1 MISMPGLNL
10 KVQAIS
16 LSQRIYQALVAAI
29 LDGHFK
35 PGDWLRESFLCE
47 ELGVSST
54 PLREA
59 LQQLVHEGLAER
71 IPNVG
76 VRVAVLDTEDVIEI
90 YDLREYLERLAICLS
105 IKRRTVED
113 LIQLEELQRQGYAAL
128 QKNDLIAYREYNK
141 KLHNLFLTIAGSR
154 RLRVVTSSLQLQI
167 EVVMARTILFP
178 GRPMRAIKEHG
189 DIIQALR
196 EQDAELAERLIY
208 EHIRQAKEELILRLC
223 SKE

>member
-1 MISMPGLNL
+1 MSGLNL
-10 KVQAIS
+10 KVQPIS
-16 LSQRIYQALVAAI
+16 LSQRVYQALVVAI

-59 LQQLVHEGLAER
+59 LQRLVHEGLAER

-90 YDLREYLERLAICLS
+90 YDLREYLERLAIRLS
-105 IKRRTVED
+105 AKRRTAED
-113 LIQLEELQRQGYAAL
+113 ITQLDELQKQGCAAL

-141 KLHNLFLTIAGSR
+141 KLHSLFFAIAGSR
-154 RLRVVTSSLQLQI
+154 RLTTVMSSLQLQI
-167 EVVMARTILFP
+167 EIVMARTILFP

-189 DIIQALR
+189 DIIRALR
-196 EQDAELAERLIY
+196 EREAELAERLMR
-208 EHIRQAKEELILRLC
+208 EHIRQAKEELILWVC

>member
-1 MISMPGLNL
+1 MSDLNL
-10 KVQAIS
+10 KVQPIS
-16 LSQRIYQALVAAI
+16 LSQRVYQALVMAI
-29 LDGHFK
+29 LDGRLK

-59 LQQLVHEGLAER
+59 LQRLVHEGLAER
-71 IPNVG
+71 MLNVG

-90 YDLREYLERLAICLS
+90 YDLREYLERLAIRLS
-105 IKRRTVED
+105 TKRRTVED
-113 LIQLEELQRQGYAAL
+113 LIQLDELQKQGYTAL

-141 KLHNLFLTIAGSR
+141 KLHNLFFTIAGSH
-154 RLRVVTSSLQLQI
+154 RLRTVMSSLQLQI

-178 GRPMRAIKEHG
+178 GRPVRAIKEHD
-189 DIIQALR
+189 DIIRALKER
-196 EQDAELAERLIY
+196 EAELAEKLMH
-208 EHIRQAKEELILRLC
+208 EHIRQAKEELILWAC